1 MKTYN
6 IEEKTY
12 NLDDM
17 TSFTKFFRMVLSK
30 KYLEESREVYAYY
43 EKKAGL
49 FISQPKIAVS
59 HPISFKLYCGY
70 LVFEAIVVAEE
81 EVQIFEVLYDPNGS
95 EIKLMTK
102 SAFIEEKEFLLDNK
116 GFKDNGW
123 KVPKSEIYISNNAV
137 SFLYANKSNNLIN
150 HHLLDSGFLKQ
161 LEDIYQLTARKKY
174 IVTPQTTVKE
184 FYRDI
189 IEALYPDMSE
199 HYKTI
204 FCKIFKGEN

>member
-6 IEEKTY
+6 IDEKTY

-30 KYLEESREVYAYY
+30 KYGDESKEVYAYY

-49 FISQPKIAVS
+49 FITQPKIAVS

-102 SAFIEEKEFLLDNK
+102 SAFIEE
-116 GFKDNGW
+116 
-123 KVPKSEIYISNNAV
+123 
-137 SFLYANKSNNLIN
+137 
-150 HHLLDSGFLKQ
+150 
-161 LEDIYQLTARKKY
+161 
-174 IVTPQTTVKE
+174 
-184 FYRDI
+184 
-189 IEALYPDMSE
+189 
-199 HYKTI
+199 
-204 FCKIFKGEN
+204 